1 MLTLMIPPGN
11 REMYMNCAA
20 GEDYVDAFN
29 SLALVDV
36 GVGDERRRTGKTR
49 STVGDGHCCAVH
61 GFSHGLGLTTPVR
74 RRAVMNC
81 LC

>member
-1 MLTLMIPPGN
+1 
-11 REMYMNCAA
+11 MNHGSGI
-20 GEDYVDAFN
+20 GEDYVDAFT

-61 GFSHGLGLTTPVR
+61 VHFSIAWRDHQR
-74 RRAVMNC
+74 
-81 LC
+81 